1 MILELEPALSKES
14 LSFANFYH
22 LMISSISKLK
32 AAANLDK
39 LCQVIV
45 KEVRKVTGFDRVMVY
60 RFDPDEGHGTVI
72 AEDKLE
78 SLSPYLGLRYPA
90 SDIPK
95 QARRLYCSNWIRL
108 IPDVA
113 YQPVAIVPANNPLT
127 NLPLDLS
134 YSVLRSVSPTHIEY
148 MQNMGV
154 TASMSVSLIKDKKL
168 WGLIACHH
176 QSPKY
181 VPYEVRTACE
191 FLGQVMSLEI
201 ASKQESEG
209 TDYRMKVKSLL
220 AKLLEAM
227 SAVENFMDGL
237 VQQPQILLNL
247 VSASGAAFY
256 FDEECTLAGET
267 PQESDIKRLIEWV
280 GRNYHQEVF
289 YTDCLS
295 NLYPEAEK
303 FLRHSQRLA
312 GT

>member
-1 MILELEPALSKES
+1 
-14 LSFANFYH
+14 
-22 LMISSISKLK
+22 MISSISKLK

-78 SLSPYLGLRYPA
+78 SLRPYLGLRYPA

-113 YQPVAIVPANNPLT
+113 YQPVAIVPAKNPIA